1 MKTNKSIL
9 SALVL
14 TSLIGGVA
22 GATTVT
28 DNDINVGQG
37 NTNNASYTMS
47 VGLNNS
53 VNSRNT
59 IAVGEGNYVN
69 SEGSRVGGY
78 QNSVVGNYSNVTGY
92 QNHVNGT
99 SVNVSGY
106 NNTVNQAQNGL
117 VFGNSNTANGENTFV
132 GGENA
137 TADGRNAFAYGAS
150 AYAQAYT
157 FAMGTNAT
165 AKAADAIAL
174 GNDSKAL
181 GATSIAV
188 GLDNTVKSDDT
199 IAIGAHNGEINA
211 IQSVVTGY
219 NNQVVGTDPEQL
231 IYGSNSKTS
240 AQGAIVVGTHSE
252 ATAMDATVIGN
263 NAIASV
269 PNSVAIGTN
278 STTELGTDVANI
290 QDGNSDIRFKNIDF
304 AGSHVDSVVS
314 FGANGTAGYGGVSD
328 YKRQLQNVAAGR
340 VNATST
346 DAINGSQLYDTALEA
361 QKHNTMAD
369 GTNTTVTATD
379 NNYGRK
385 EYKVNVNADL
395 NNMSSVNFGAV
406 TDSVHNRVDKN
417 GMSTFDGDIDAH
429 FKADGVYLENRN
441 NLDTAQYTMDG
452 MRADSNGKSVAFGTD
467 GINAGNQVVSGVDTG
482 VADTDAVNVAQLK
495 KVAAVAGKETTIVTG
510 TNVNTTTATN
520 ASGGTEYTIDINRD
534 LINMG
539 TIETKDGNNH
549 TYTKGDGVQVTDES
563 GNESNLTKEGLTAT
577 DGTNTVTFTTT
588 KVDVADNRIQNVADA
603 VDNGDAVNFKQLKQ
617 YATNAASSAASTVS
631 GSGAV
636 EVTTSTNTNGSTNYN
651 VALNTDRVRDI
662 AKTSNRYAGD
672 DVIKVERW
680 SNPTG
685 SADLTTFKFNADKA
699 AEKINI
705 GYTANGGTVLKTTVA
720 KGFNFVNGDH
730 INASVAADGKVKF
743 DLDHAITDQIDS
755 NTTKINNLENAI
767 HNANGNFTDLIQAN
781 QKEARRGI
789 ASASALAA
797 LHPLDYDPD
806 HKTDIMVGAGHFR
819 GTTAIALGAAYRPS
833 ENIMFTIGA
842 SINGK
847 DTAINAG
854 VSYKVGTKVN
864 GESRYSK
871 VAMQHRIDELNNTVA
886 EQNQKIEQLNA
897 LVEKLLAEVHS
908 K

>member
-1 MKTNKSIL
+1 MKTTNKSIL

-59 IAVGEGNYVN
+59 IVVGEGNYVN

-78 QNSVVGNYSNVTGY
+78 QNSVIGNYSNVTGY

-117 VFGNSNTANGENTFV
+117 VFGNSNTANGENAFV

-150 AYAQAYT
+150 AYAQEYT

-174 GNDSKAL
+174 GNDTKAL
-181 GATSIAV
+181 GATSIAL

-199 IAIGAHNGEINA
+199 IAIGAHNGEINS

-240 AQGAIVVGTHSE
+240 GQGAIVVGTHSE
-252 ATAMDATVIGN
+252 ATAIDATVVGN

-278 STTELGTDVANI
+278 STTELGVDVANI

-346 DAINGSQLYDTALEA
+346 DAVNGSQLYDTALEA

-369 GTNTTVTATD
+369 GTNTTVTTTD

-385 EYKVNVNADL
+385 EFKVNVNQDL
-395 NNMSSVNFGAV
+395 TNMNSVNFGAV

-429 FKADGVYLENRN
+429 FGANGVHLENRN

-467 GINAGNQVVSGVDTG
+467 GINAGNQVINGVDTG
-482 VADTDAVNVAQLK
+482 VADTDAVNVKQLK
-495 KVAAVAGKETTIVTG
+495 DYVAANDKDTHATVSAGNRVTV
-510 TNVNTTTATN
+510 T
-520 ASGGTEYTIDINRD
+520 S
-534 LINMG
+534 
-539 TIETKDGNNH
+539 NN
-549 TYTKGDGVQVTDES
+549 
-563 GNESNLTKEGLTAT
+563 NT
-577 DGTNTVTFTTT
+577 DGTPNYTVAI
-588 KVDVADNRIQNVADA
+588 DQ
-603 VDNGDAVNFKQLKQ
+603 
-617 YATNAASSAASTVS
+617 ATSDQINNNSSAINTLNQTINNVNERYDSLTRTVS
-631 GSGAV
+631 
-636 EVTTSTNTNGSTNYN
+636 N
-651 VALNTDRVRDI
+651 
-662 AKTSNRYAGD
+662 
-672 DVIKVERW
+672 
-680 SNPTG
+680 
-685 SADLTTFKFNADKA
+685 
-699 AEKINI
+699 
-705 GYTANGGTVLKTTVA
+705 
-720 KGFNFVNGDH
+720 
-730 INASVAADGKVKF
+730 
-743 DLDHAITDQIDS
+743 
-755 NTTKINNLENAI
+755 
-767 HNANGNFTDLIQAN
+767 N

-789 ASASALAA
+789 AGAAAVAA
-797 LHPLDYDPD
+797 LHPLDFDPD
-806 HKTDIMVGAGHFR
+806 HKLDVMAGVGHFK
-819 GTTAIALGAAYRPS
+819 GQTATALGLAYRPN
-833 ENIMFTIGA
+833 EDVMFTLGGA
-842 SINGK
+842 INGS
-847 DTAINAG
+847 DSVLNAG
-854 VSYKVGTKVN
+854 ISYKVGAKSNV
-864 GESRYSK
+864 SRSR
-871 VAMQHRIDELNNTVA
+871 VAVAKDLQDLKATVA
-886 EQNQKIEQLNA
+886 KLQADNEKLKAIVNA
-897 LVEKLLAEVHS
+897 VTGANMTVDQDKLFPDVPSNHWAYEAVEGLRQRGLVIGYEDGNFKGDRLLTRYEFAQIVYRALQRAQEAGQDIDARLVEEFSPEMARFKVDQMGKGIERVHVQAS
-908 K
+908 TKDVQRDAYGTILK

>member
-69 SEGSRVGGY
+69 SVGSRVGGY
-78 QNSVVGNYSNVTGY
+78 QNSVIGNYSNVTGY

-117 VFGNSNTANGENTFV
+117 VFGNSNTANGENAFV

-174 GNDSKAL
+174 GNDTKAL
-181 GATSIAV
+181 GATSIAL

-385 EYKVNVNADL
+385 EYKVNVNTDL

-406 TDSVHNRVDKN
+406 TDSVHNRADKN

-452 MRADSNGKSVAFGTD
+452 MRADSNGKSVVFGTD
-467 GINAGNQVVSGVDTG
+467 GINAGNQVINGVDTG
-482 VADTDAVNVAQLK
+482 VADTDAVNVKQLK
-495 KVAAVAGKETTIVTG
+495 DYVAANDKDTHTTVTAGNRVTV
-510 TNVNTTTATN
+510 T
-520 ASGGTEYTIDINRD
+520 S
-534 LINMG
+534 
-539 TIETKDGNNH
+539 NN
-549 TYTKGDGVQVTDES
+549 
-563 GNESNLTKEGLTAT
+563 NT
-577 DGTNTVTFTTT
+577 DGTPNYTVAI
-588 KVDVADNRIQNVADA
+588 DQ
-603 VDNGDAVNFKQLKQ
+603 
-617 YATNAASSAASTVS
+617 ATSDQINNNSSAINTLNQTINNVNDRYDSLTRTVS
-631 GSGAV
+631 
-636 EVTTSTNTNGSTNYN
+636 N
-651 VALNTDRVRDI
+651 
-662 AKTSNRYAGD
+662 
-672 DVIKVERW
+672 
-680 SNPTG
+680 
-685 SADLTTFKFNADKA
+685 
-699 AEKINI
+699 
-705 GYTANGGTVLKTTVA
+705 
-720 KGFNFVNGDH
+720 
-730 INASVAADGKVKF
+730 
-743 DLDHAITDQIDS
+743 
-755 NTTKINNLENAI
+755 
-767 HNANGNFTDLIQAN
+767 N

-789 ASASALAA
+789 AGAAAVAA
-797 LHPLDYDPD
+797 LHPLDFDPD
-806 HKTDIMVGAGHFR
+806 HKLDVMAGVGHFK
-819 GTTAIALGAAYRPS
+819 GQTATALGLAYRPN
-833 ENIMFTIGA
+833 EDVMFTLGGA
-842 SINGK
+842 INGS
-847 DTAINAG
+847 DSVLNAG
-854 VSYKVGTKVN
+854 ISYKVGAKSNV
-864 GESRYSK
+864 SRSR
-871 VAMQHRIDELNNTVA
+871 VAVAKDLQDLKATVA
-886 EQNQKIEQLNA
+886 KLQADNEKLKAIVNA
-897 LVEKLLAEVHS
+897 VTGANMVVDQDKLFPDVPSNHWAYEAVEGLRQRGLVIGYEDGNFKGDRLLTRYEFAQIVYRALQRAQEAGQEIDARLVEEFSPEMARFKVDQMGKGIERVHVQTS
-908 K
+908 TKDVQRDAYGTILK

>member
-1 MKTNKSIL
+1 MKTNKTLLTTLI
-9 SALVL
+9 A
-14 TSLIGGVA
+14 TSLMAPIA
-22 GATTVT
+22 TATTVT

-59 IAVGEGNYVN
+59 IAVGKGNYVN

-78 QNSVVGNYSNVTGY
+78 YNSVVGNYSNVTGY

-117 VFGNSNTANGENTFV
+117 VFGNSNTATGDNAFV

-314 FGANGTAGYGGVSD
+314 FGANSTAGYGGVSD

-467 GINAGNQVVSGVDTG
+467 GINVGNQVINGVDTG
-482 VADTDAVNVAQLK
+482 VADTDAVNVKQLK
-495 KVAAVAGKETTIVTG
+495 DYVAANDKDTHATVSAGNRVTVTSN
-510 TNVNTTTATN
+510 TN
-520 ASGGTEYTIDINRD
+520 
-534 LINMG
+534 
-539 TIETKDGNNH
+539 
-549 TYTKGDGVQVTDES
+549 
-563 GNESNLTKEGLTAT
+563 T
-577 DGTNTVTFTTT
+577 DGTPNYTVAI
-588 KVDVADNRIQNVADA
+588 DQ
-603 VDNGDAVNFKQLKQ
+603 
-617 YATNAASSAASTVS
+617 ATSDQINNNSSAINTLNQTINNVTDRYDSLTRTVS
-631 GSGAV
+631 
-636 EVTTSTNTNGSTNYN
+636 N
-651 VALNTDRVRDI
+651 
-662 AKTSNRYAGD
+662 
-672 DVIKVERW
+672 
-680 SNPTG
+680 
-685 SADLTTFKFNADKA
+685 
-699 AEKINI
+699 
-705 GYTANGGTVLKTTVA
+705 
-720 KGFNFVNGDH
+720 
-730 INASVAADGKVKF
+730 
-743 DLDHAITDQIDS
+743 
-755 NTTKINNLENAI
+755 
-767 HNANGNFTDLIQAN
+767 N

-789 ASASALAA
+789 AGAAAVAA
-797 LHPLDYDPD
+797 LHPLDFDPD
-806 HKTDIMVGAGHFR
+806 HKLDIMAGVGHFK
-819 GTTAIALGAAYRPS
+819 GQTATALGLAYRPN
-833 ENIMFTIGA
+833 EDVMFTLGGA
-842 SINGK
+842 INGS
-847 DTAINAG
+847 DSVLNAG
-854 VSYKVGTKVN
+854 ISYKVGAKSNV
-864 GESRYSK
+864 SRSR
-871 VAMQHRIDELNNTVA
+871 VAVAKDLQDLKATVA
-886 EQNQKIEQLNA
+886 KLQADNEKLKAIVNA
-897 LVEKLLAEVHS
+897 VTGANMTVDQDKLFPDVPNNHWAYEAVEGLRQRGLVIGYEDGNFKGDRLLTRYEFAQIVYRALQRAQEAGQEIDARLVEEFSPEMARFKVDQMGKGIERVHVQTS
-908 K
+908 TKDVQRDAYGTILK

>member
-1 MKTNKSIL
+1 MVYRIGEKVKKNKYILFLRIERDSIHHFSMFLNYIRAGFQKETNDMKTNKSIL

-117 VFGNSNTANGENTFV
+117 VFGNSNTANGENAFV

-406 TDSVHNRVDKN
+406 TDSVHNHVDKN

-482 VADTDAVNVAQLK
+482 VADTDAVNVKQLK
-495 KVAAVAGKETTIVTG
+495 DYVAANDKDTHTTVSAGNRVTV
-510 TNVNTTTATN
+510 T
-520 ASGGTEYTIDINRD
+520 S
-534 LINMG
+534 
-539 TIETKDGNNH
+539 NN
-549 TYTKGDGVQVTDES
+549 
-563 GNESNLTKEGLTAT
+563 NT
-577 DGTNTVTFTTT
+577 DGTPNYTVAI
-588 KVDVADNRIQNVADA
+588 DQ
-603 VDNGDAVNFKQLKQ
+603 
-617 YATNAASSAASTVS
+617 ATSDQINNNSSAINTLNQTINNVTDRYDSLTRTVS
-631 GSGAV
+631 
-636 EVTTSTNTNGSTNYN
+636 N
-651 VALNTDRVRDI
+651 
-662 AKTSNRYAGD
+662 
-672 DVIKVERW
+672 
-680 SNPTG
+680 
-685 SADLTTFKFNADKA
+685 
-699 AEKINI
+699 
-705 GYTANGGTVLKTTVA
+705 
-720 KGFNFVNGDH
+720 
-730 INASVAADGKVKF
+730 
-743 DLDHAITDQIDS
+743 
-755 NTTKINNLENAI
+755 
-767 HNANGNFTDLIQAN
+767 N
-781 QKEARRGI
+781 QKEARRGV
-789 ASASALAA
+789 AGAAAVAA
-797 LHPLDYDPD
+797 LHPLDFDPD
-806 HKTDIMVGAGHFR
+806 HKLDIMAGVGHFK
-819 GTTAIALGAAYRPS
+819 GQTATALGLAYRPN
-833 ENIMFTIGA
+833 EDVMFTLGGA
-842 SINGK
+842 INGS
-847 DTAINAG
+847 DSVLNAG
-854 VSYKVGTKVN
+854 ISYKVGAKSNV
-864 GESRYSK
+864 SRSR
-871 VAMQHRIDELNNTVA
+871 VAVAKDLQDLKATVA
-886 EQNQKIEQLNA
+886 KLQADN
-897 LVEKLLAEVHS
+897 EKLKAIVNAVTGANMTVEQDKLFPDVPNNHWAYEAVEGLRQRGLVIGYEDGNFKGDRLLTRYEFAQIVYRALQRAQETSQDVDARLIEEFSPEMARFKVDQMGKGIERVHVQTS
-908 K
+908 TKDVHRDAYGTILK

>member
-69 SEGSRVGGY
+69 SKGSRVGGY
-78 QNSVVGNYSNVTGY
+78 YNSVVGNYSNVTGY

-117 VFGNSNTANGENTFV
+117 VFGNSNTANGENAFV

-314 FGANGTAGYGGVSD
+314 FGANGTAGYGAVSD

-467 GINAGNQVVSGVDTG
+467 GINAGNQVINGVDTG
-482 VADTDAVNVAQLK
+482 VADTDAVNV
-495 KVAAVAGKETTIVTG
+495 
-510 TNVNTTTATN
+510 
-520 ASGGTEYTIDINRD
+520 
-534 LINMG
+534 
-539 TIETKDGNNH
+539 
-549 TYTKGDGVQVTDES
+549 
-563 GNESNLTKEGLTAT
+563 
-577 DGTNTVTFTTT
+577 
-588 KVDVADNRIQNVADA
+588 
-603 VDNGDAVNFKQLKQ
+603 KQLKD
-617 YATNAASSAASTVS
+617 YVAANDKDTHTTVS
-631 GSGAV
+631 AGNRL
-636 EVTTSTNTNGSTNYN
+636 TITSNTNIDGTPNY
-651 VALNTDRVRDI
+651 
-662 AKTSNRYAGD
+662 
-672 DVIKVERW
+672 
-680 SNPTG
+680 
-685 SADLTTFKFNADKA
+685 
-699 AEKINI
+699 
-705 GYTANGGTVLKTTVA
+705 TVA
-720 KGFNFVNGDH
+720 IDQ
-730 INASVAADGKVKF
+730 ATS
-743 DLDHAITDQIDS
+743 DQINS
-755 NTTKINNLENAI
+755 NSTAINNLNQTI
-767 HNANGNFTDLIQAN
+767 NNVNNHYDSLTRTVSNN
-781 QKEARRGI
+781 QKEARRGV
-789 ASASALAA
+789 AGAAAVAA
-797 LHPLDYDPD
+797 LHPLDFDPD
-806 HKTDIMVGAGHFR
+806 HKLDIMAGVGHFK
-819 GTTAIALGAAYRPS
+819 GQTATALGLAYRPN
-833 ENIMFTIGA
+833 EDVMFTLGGA
-842 SINGK
+842 INGS
-847 DTAINAG
+847 DSVLNAG
-854 VSYKVGTKVN
+854 ISYKVGAKSNV
-864 GESRYSK
+864 SRSR
-871 VAMQHRIDELNNTVA
+871 VAVAKDLQDLKATVA
-886 EQNQKIEQLNA
+886 KLQADNEKLKAIVNAVTGANMTVEQDKLFPDVPTNHWAYEAVEGLRQRGLVIGYEDGNFKGDRLLTRYEFAQIVYRALQRAQEAGQEIDA
-897 LVEKLLAEVHS
+897 RLVEEFSPEMARFKVDQMGKGIERVHVQTS
-908 K
+908 TKDVQRDAYGTILK

>member
-1 MKTNKSIL
+1 MKTTNKSIL

-78 QNSVVGNYSNVTGY
+78 QNSVIGNYSNVTGY

-117 VFGNSNTANGENTFV
+117 VFGNSNTANGENAFV

-157 FAMGTNAT
+157 FSMGTNAT

-219 NNQVVGTDPEQL
+219 YNQVVGTDPEQL

-314 FGANGTAGYGGVSD
+314 FGANGTAGYGDVSD

-385 EYKVNVNADL
+385 EYRVNVNTDL

-467 GINAGNQVVSGVDTG
+467 GINAGNQVINGVDTG
-482 VADTDAVNVAQLK
+482 VADTDAVNVKQLK
-495 KVAAVAGKETTIVTG
+495 DYVAANDKDTHATVSAGNRMTVTSN
-510 TNVNTTTATN
+510 TN
-520 ASGGTEYTIDINRD
+520 
-534 LINMG
+534 
-539 TIETKDGNNH
+539 
-549 TYTKGDGVQVTDES
+549 
-563 GNESNLTKEGLTAT
+563 T
-577 DGTNTVTFTTT
+577 DGTPNYTVAI
-588 KVDVADNRIQNVADA
+588 DQ
-603 VDNGDAVNFKQLKQ
+603 
-617 YATNAASSAASTVS
+617 ATSDQINNNSSAINTLNQTINNVTDRYDSLTRTVS
-631 GSGAV
+631 
-636 EVTTSTNTNGSTNYN
+636 N
-651 VALNTDRVRDI
+651 
-662 AKTSNRYAGD
+662 
-672 DVIKVERW
+672 
-680 SNPTG
+680 
-685 SADLTTFKFNADKA
+685 
-699 AEKINI
+699 
-705 GYTANGGTVLKTTVA
+705 
-720 KGFNFVNGDH
+720 
-730 INASVAADGKVKF
+730 
-743 DLDHAITDQIDS
+743 
-755 NTTKINNLENAI
+755 
-767 HNANGNFTDLIQAN
+767 N
-781 QKEARRGI
+781 QKEARRGV
-789 ASASALAA
+789 AGAAAVAA
-797 LHPLDYDPD
+797 LHPLDFDPD
-806 HKTDIMVGAGHFR
+806 HKLDIMAGVGHFK
-819 GTTAIALGAAYRPS
+819 GQTATALGLAYRPN
-833 ENIMFTIGA
+833 EDVMFTLGGA
-842 SINGK
+842 INGS
-847 DTAINAG
+847 DSVLNAG
-854 VSYKVGTKVN
+854 ISYKVGAKSNV
-864 GESRYSK
+864 SRSR
-871 VAMQHRIDELNNTVA
+871 VAVAKDLQDLKATVA
-886 EQNQKIEQLNA
+886 KLQADNEKLKAIVNA
-897 LVEKLLAEVHS
+897 VTGANMTVDQDKLFPDVPSNHWAYEAVEGLRQRGLVIGYEDGNFKGDRLLTRYEFAQIVYRALQRAQEAGQEIDARLVEEFSPEMARFKVDQMGKGIERVHVQTS
-908 K
+908 TKDVQRDAYGTILK

>member
-1 MKTNKSIL
+1 MARTH
-9 SALVL
+9 
-14 TSLIGGVA
+14 SL
-22 GATTVT
+22 
-28 DNDINVGQG
+28 
-37 NTNNASYTMS
+37 
-47 VGLNNS
+47 
-53 VNSRNT
+53 
-59 IAVGEGNYVN
+59 
-69 SEGSRVGGY
+69 
-78 QNSVVGNYSNVTGY
+78 
-92 QNHVNGT
+92 
-99 SVNVSGY
+99 
-106 NNTVNQAQNGL
+106 
-117 VFGNSNTANGENTFV
+117 

-467 GINAGNQVVSGVDTG
+467 GINAGNQVINGVDTG
-482 VADTDAVNVAQLK
+482 VADTDAVNVKQLK
-495 KVAAVAGKETTIVTG
+495 DYVAANDKDTHATVSAGNRMTVTSN
-510 TNVNTTTATN
+510 TN
-520 ASGGTEYTIDINRD
+520 
-534 LINMG
+534 
-539 TIETKDGNNH
+539 
-549 TYTKGDGVQVTDES
+549 
-563 GNESNLTKEGLTAT
+563 T
-577 DGTNTVTFTTT
+577 DGTP
-588 KVDVADNRIQNVADA
+588 
-603 VDNGDAVNFKQLKQ
+603 
-617 YATNAASSAASTVS
+617 
-631 GSGAV
+631 
-636 EVTTSTNTNGSTNYN
+636 NY
-651 VALNTDRVRDI
+651 
-662 AKTSNRYAGD
+662 
-672 DVIKVERW
+672 
-680 SNPTG
+680 
-685 SADLTTFKFNADKA
+685 
-699 AEKINI
+699 
-705 GYTANGGTVLKTTVA
+705 TVA
-720 KGFNFVNGDH
+720 IDQVT
-730 INASVAADGKVKF
+730 S
-743 DLDHAITDQIDS
+743 DQINS
-755 NTTKINNLENAI
+755 NSTAINNLNQTI
-767 HNANGNFTDLIQAN
+767 NNVNDRYDSLTRTVSNN
-781 QKEARRGI
+781 QKEARRGV
-789 ASASALAA
+789 AGAAAVAA
-797 LHPLDYDPD
+797 LHPLDFDPD
-806 HKTDIMVGAGHFR
+806 HKLDVMAGVGHFK
-819 GTTAIALGAAYRPS
+819 GQTATALGLAYRPN
-833 ENIMFTIGA
+833 EDVMFTLGGA
-842 SINGK
+842 INGS
-847 DTAINAG
+847 DSVLNAG
-854 VSYKVGTKVN
+854 ISYKVGAKSNV
-864 GESRYSK
+864 SRSR
-871 VAMQHRIDELNNTVA
+871 VAVAKDLQDLKATVA
-886 EQNQKIEQLNA
+886 KLQADN
-897 LVEKLLAEVHS
+897 EKLKAIVNAVTGANMTVDQDKLFPDVPSNHWAYEAVEGLRQRGLVIGYEDGNFKGDRLLTRYEFAQIVYRALQRAQETSQDVDARLIEEFSPEMARFKVDQMGKGIERVHVQTS
-908 K
+908 TKDVHRDAYGTILK

>member
-1 MKTNKSIL
+1 MKTTNKSIL

-78 QNSVVGNYSNVTGY
+78 QNSVIGNYSNVTGY

-181 GATSIAV
+181 GATSIAL

-219 NNQVVGTDPEQL
+219 NNQVVGSDPEQL

-240 AQGAIVVGTHSE
+240 GQGSIVVGTHSE
-252 ATAMDATVIGN
+252 STAIDATAIGN
-263 NAIASV
+263 NAIANV
-269 PNSVAIGTN
+269 QNSVAIGTN

-290 QDGNSDIRFKNIDF
+290 QDGNSDIRFKNVDF

-328 YKRQLQNVAAGR
+328 FKRQLQNVAAGR

-361 QKHNTMAD
+361 QKHNTMEN
-369 GTNTTVTATD
+369 GVNTTVTSTD
-379 NNYGRK
+379 NNFGRK

-395 NNMSSVNFGAV
+395 NKMNSVNFGET
-406 TDSVHNRVDKN
+406 TDAVHNHVTKT
-417 GMSTFDGDIDAH
+417 GMTTFDGDIDTH
-429 FKADGVYLENRN
+429 FGANGVHLENRD
-441 NLDTAQYTMDG
+441 NLDATEYTMDG
-452 MRADSNGKSVAFGTD
+452 MRANSNGKSVAFGTD
-467 GINAGNQVVSGVDTG
+467 GINAGNQVINGVDTG
-482 VADTDAVNVAQLK
+482 VADTDAVNVKQLK
-495 KVAAVAGKETTIVTG
+495 DYVAANDKDTHATVTAGNRVSVTTG
-510 TNVNTTTATN
+510 TN
-520 ASGGTEYTIDINRD
+520 
-534 LINMG
+534 
-539 TIETKDGNNH
+539 
-549 TYTKGDGVQVTDES
+549 
-563 GNESNLTKEGLTAT
+563 T
-577 DGTNTVTFTTT
+577 DGTPNYTVGI
-588 KVDVADNRIQNVADA
+588 DQ
-603 VDNGDAVNFKQLKQ
+603 
-617 YATNAASSAASTVS
+617 ATSNQINNNSSA
-631 GSGAV
+631 
-636 EVTTSTNTNGSTNYN
+636 
-651 VALNTDRVRDI
+651 
-662 AKTSNRYAGD
+662 
-672 DVIKVERW
+672 
-680 SNPTG
+680 
-685 SADLTTFKFNADKA
+685 
-699 AEKINI
+699 
-705 GYTANGGTVLKTTVA
+705 
-720 KGFNFVNGDH
+720 
-730 INASVAADGKVKF
+730 
-743 DLDHAITDQIDS
+743 
-755 NTTKINNLENAI
+755 INNLNQTI
-767 HNANGNFTDLIQAN
+767 SNVNDRYDSLTRTVSNN
-781 QKEARRGI
+781 QKEARRGV
-789 ASASALAA
+789 AGAAAVAA
-797 LHPLDYDPD
+797 LHPLDFDPD
-806 HKTDIMVGAGHFR
+806 HKLDIMAGVGHFK
-819 GTTAIALGAAYRPS
+819 GQTATALGLAYRPN
-833 ENIMFTIGA
+833 EDVMFTLGGA
-842 SINGK
+842 INGS
-847 DTAINAG
+847 DSVLNAG
-854 VSYKVGTKVN
+854 ISYKVGAKSNV
-864 GESRYSK
+864 SRSR
-871 VAMQHRIDELNNTVA
+871 VAVAKDLQDLKATVA
-886 EQNQKIEQLNA
+886 KLQADNEKLKAIVNAVTGANMTVEQDKLFPDVPSNHWAYEAVEGLRQRGLVIGYEDGNFKGDRLLTRYEFAQIVYRALQRAQEAGQEIDA
-897 LVEKLLAEVHS
+897 RLVEEFSPEMARFKVDQMGKGIERVHVQS
-908 K
+908 STKDVQRDAYGTILK

>member
-1 MKTNKSIL
+1 MKTNKTLLTTLI
-9 SALVL
+9 A
-14 TSLIGGVA
+14 TSLMAPIA
-22 GATTVT
+22 TATTVT

-37 NTNNASYTMS
+37 NVNNASYTMS

-78 QNSVVGNYSNVTGY
+78 QNSVIGNYSNVTGY

-117 VFGNSNTANGENTFV
+117 VFGNSNTANGENAFV

-174 GNDSKAL
+174 GNDTKAL
-181 GATSIAV
+181 GATSIAL

-219 NNQVVGTDPEQL
+219 NNQVVGSDPEQL

-240 AQGAIVVGTHSE
+240 GQGSIVVGTHSE
-252 ATAMDATVIGN
+252 STAIDATAIGN
-263 NAIASV
+263 NAIANV
-269 PNSVAIGTN
+269 QNSVAIGTN
-278 STTELGTDVANI
+278 STTELGTNVANI
-290 QDGNSDIRFKNIDF
+290 QDGNSDIRFKNVDF

-328 YKRQLQNVAAGR
+328 FKRQLQNVAAGR

-361 QKHNTMAD
+361 QKHNTMEN
-369 GTNTTVTATD
+369 GVNTTVTSID
-379 NNYGRK
+379 NNFGRK

-395 NNMSSVNFGAV
+395 NKMNSVNFGET
-406 TDSVHNRVDKN
+406 TDAVHNHVTKT
-417 GMSTFDGDIDAH
+417 GMTTFDGDIDAH
-429 FKADGVYLENRN
+429 FGANGIHLENRD
-441 NLDTAQYTMDG
+441 NLDATEYTMDG
-452 MRADSNGKSVAFGTD
+452 MRANSNGKSVVFGTD
-467 GINAGNQVVSGVDTG
+467 GINAGNQVINGVDTG
-482 VADTDAVNVAQLK
+482 VADTDAVNVKQLK
-495 KVAAVAGKETTIVTG
+495 DYVAANDKDTHATVTAGNRVSVTTG
-510 TNVNTTTATN
+510 TN
-520 ASGGTEYTIDINRD
+520 
-534 LINMG
+534 
-539 TIETKDGNNH
+539 
-549 TYTKGDGVQVTDES
+549 
-563 GNESNLTKEGLTAT
+563 T
-577 DGTNTVTFTTT
+577 DGTPNYTVGIDQATSNQINNNSTAINSLNQTI
-588 KVDVADNRIQNVADA
+588 NNVTDRY
-603 VDNGDAVNFKQLKQ
+603 DSL
-617 YATNAASSAASTVS
+617 TRTVS
-631 GSGAV
+631 
-636 EVTTSTNTNGSTNYN
+636 N
-651 VALNTDRVRDI
+651 
-662 AKTSNRYAGD
+662 
-672 DVIKVERW
+672 
-680 SNPTG
+680 
-685 SADLTTFKFNADKA
+685 
-699 AEKINI
+699 
-705 GYTANGGTVLKTTVA
+705 
-720 KGFNFVNGDH
+720 
-730 INASVAADGKVKF
+730 
-743 DLDHAITDQIDS
+743 
-755 NTTKINNLENAI
+755 
-767 HNANGNFTDLIQAN
+767 N

-833 ENIMFTIGA
+833 ENIMFTIGT

-871 VAMQHRIDELNNTVA
+871 VAMQQRIDELNNTVA
-886 EQNQKIEQLNA
+886 EQNQKIDQLNA
-897 LVEKLLAEVHS
+897 LVEKLLEEVHS

>member
-1 MKTNKSIL
+1 MKTNKTLLTTLI
-9 SALVL
+9 A
-14 TSLIGGVA
+14 TSLMAPIA
-22 GATTVT
+22 TATTVT

-78 QNSVVGNYSNVTGY
+78 YNSVVGNYSNVTGY

-117 VFGNSNTANGENTFV
+117 VFGNSNTANGENAFV
-132 GGENA
+132 GGENT
-137 TADGRNAFAYGAS
+137 TADGRNAFAYGTS

-467 GINAGNQVVSGVDTG
+467 GINAGNQVINGVDTG
-482 VADTDAVNVAQLK
+482 VADTDAVNVKQLK
-495 KVAAVAGKETTIVTG
+495 DYVAANDKDTHATVSAGNRVTV
-510 TNVNTTTATN
+510 T
-520 ASGGTEYTIDINRD
+520 S
-534 LINMG
+534 
-539 TIETKDGNNH
+539 NN
-549 TYTKGDGVQVTDES
+549 
-563 GNESNLTKEGLTAT
+563 NT
-577 DGTNTVTFTTT
+577 DGTPNYTVAI
-588 KVDVADNRIQNVADA
+588 DQ
-603 VDNGDAVNFKQLKQ
+603 
-617 YATNAASSAASTVS
+617 ATSDQINNNSSAINTLNQTINNVNDRYDSLTRTVS
-631 GSGAV
+631 
-636 EVTTSTNTNGSTNYN
+636 N
-651 VALNTDRVRDI
+651 
-662 AKTSNRYAGD
+662 
-672 DVIKVERW
+672 
-680 SNPTG
+680 
-685 SADLTTFKFNADKA
+685 
-699 AEKINI
+699 
-705 GYTANGGTVLKTTVA
+705 
-720 KGFNFVNGDH
+720 
-730 INASVAADGKVKF
+730 
-743 DLDHAITDQIDS
+743 
-755 NTTKINNLENAI
+755 
-767 HNANGNFTDLIQAN
+767 N

-789 ASASALAA
+789 AGAAAVAA
-797 LHPLDYDPD
+797 LHPLDFDPD
-806 HKTDIMVGAGHFR
+806 HKLDVMAGVGHFK
-819 GTTAIALGAAYRPS
+819 GQTATALGLAYRPN
-833 ENIMFTIGA
+833 EDVMFTLGGA
-842 SINGK
+842 INGS
-847 DTAINAG
+847 DSVLNAG
-854 VSYKVGTKVN
+854 ISYKVGAKSNV
-864 GESRYSK
+864 SRSR
-871 VAMQHRIDELNNTVA
+871 VAVAKDLQDLKATVA
-886 EQNQKIEQLNA
+886 KLQADN
-897 LVEKLLAEVHS
+897 EKLKAIVNAVTGANMAVDQDKLFPDVPSNHWAYEAVEGLRQRGLVIGYEDGNFKGDRLLTRYEFAQIVYRALQRAQETSQDVDARLIEEFSPEMARFKVDQMGKGIERVHVQTS
-908 K
+908 TKDVQRDAYGTILK

>member
-1 MKTNKSIL
+1 MKTNKTLLTTLI
-9 SALVL
+9 A
-14 TSLIGGVA
+14 TSLMAPIA
-22 GATTVT
+22 TATTVT

-37 NTNNASYTMS
+37 NTNNASYTIS

-78 QNSVVGNYSNVTGY
+78 QNSVIGNYSNVTGY

-117 VFGNSNTANGENTFV
+117 VFGNSNTANGENAFV

-150 AYAQAYT
+150 AYAQEYT

-406 TDSVHNRVDKN
+406 TDSIHNRVDKN

-467 GINAGNQVVSGVDTG
+467 GINAGNQVINGVDTG
-482 VADTDAVNVAQLK
+482 VADTDAVNVKQLK
-495 KVAAVAGKETTIVTG
+495 DYVAANDKDTHATVSAGNRVTV
-510 TNVNTTTATN
+510 T
-520 ASGGTEYTIDINRD
+520 S
-534 LINMG
+534 
-539 TIETKDGNNH
+539 NN
-549 TYTKGDGVQVTDES
+549 
-563 GNESNLTKEGLTAT
+563 NT
-577 DGTNTVTFTTT
+577 DGTPNYTVAI
-588 KVDVADNRIQNVADA
+588 DQ
-603 VDNGDAVNFKQLKQ
+603 
-617 YATNAASSAASTVS
+617 ATSDQINNNSSAINTLNQTINNVNDRYDSLTRTVS
-631 GSGAV
+631 
-636 EVTTSTNTNGSTNYN
+636 N
-651 VALNTDRVRDI
+651 
-662 AKTSNRYAGD
+662 
-672 DVIKVERW
+672 
-680 SNPTG
+680 
-685 SADLTTFKFNADKA
+685 
-699 AEKINI
+699 
-705 GYTANGGTVLKTTVA
+705 
-720 KGFNFVNGDH
+720 
-730 INASVAADGKVKF
+730 
-743 DLDHAITDQIDS
+743 
-755 NTTKINNLENAI
+755 
-767 HNANGNFTDLIQAN
+767 N

-789 ASASALAA
+789 AGAAAVAA
-797 LHPLDYDPD
+797 LHPLDFDPD
-806 HKTDIMVGAGHFR
+806 HKLDIMAGVGHFK
-819 GTTAIALGAAYRPS
+819 GQTATALGLAYRPN
-833 ENIMFTIGA
+833 EDVMFTLGGA
-842 SINGK
+842 INGS
-847 DTAINAG
+847 DSVLNAG
-854 VSYKVGTKVN
+854 ISYKVGAKSNV
-864 GESRYSK
+864 SRSR
-871 VAMQHRIDELNNTVA
+871 VAVAKDLQDLKATVA
-886 EQNQKIEQLNA
+886 KLQADN
-897 LVEKLLAEVHS
+897 EKLKAIVNAVTGANMTVDQDKLFPDVPSNHWAYEAVEGLRQRGLVIGYEDGNFKGDRLLTRYEFAQIVYRALQRAQETSQDVDARLIEEFSPEMARFKVDQMGKGIERVHVQTS
-908 K
+908 TKDVQRDAYGTILK

>member
-78 QNSVVGNYSNVTGY
+78 KNSVIGNYSNVTGY

-117 VFGNSNTANGENTFV
+117 VFGNSNTANGENAFV

-452 MRADSNGKSVAFGTD
+452 MRADSNGKSVVFGTD
-467 GINAGNQVVSGVDTG
+467 GINAGNQIINGVDTG
-482 VADTDAVNVAQLK
+482 VADTDAVNVKQLK
-495 KVAAVAGKETTIVTG
+495 DYVAANDKDTHATVSAGNRVTV
-510 TNVNTTTATN
+510 T
-520 ASGGTEYTIDINRD
+520 S
-534 LINMG
+534 
-539 TIETKDGNNH
+539 NN
-549 TYTKGDGVQVTDES
+549 
-563 GNESNLTKEGLTAT
+563 NT
-577 DGTNTVTFTTT
+577 DGTPNYTVAI
-588 KVDVADNRIQNVADA
+588 DQ
-603 VDNGDAVNFKQLKQ
+603 
-617 YATNAASSAASTVS
+617 ATSDQINNNSSAINTLNQTINNVNDRYDSLTRTVS
-631 GSGAV
+631 
-636 EVTTSTNTNGSTNYN
+636 N
-651 VALNTDRVRDI
+651 
-662 AKTSNRYAGD
+662 
-672 DVIKVERW
+672 
-680 SNPTG
+680 
-685 SADLTTFKFNADKA
+685 
-699 AEKINI
+699 
-705 GYTANGGTVLKTTVA
+705 
-720 KGFNFVNGDH
+720 
-730 INASVAADGKVKF
+730 
-743 DLDHAITDQIDS
+743 
-755 NTTKINNLENAI
+755 
-767 HNANGNFTDLIQAN
+767 N

-789 ASASALAA
+789 AGAAAVAA
-797 LHPLDYDPD
+797 LHPLDFDPD
-806 HKTDIMVGAGHFR
+806 HKLDVMAGVGHFK
-819 GTTAIALGAAYRPS
+819 GQTATALGLAYRPN
-833 ENIMFTIGA
+833 EDVMFTLGGA
-842 SINGK
+842 INGS
-847 DTAINAG
+847 DSVLNAG
-854 VSYKVGTKVN
+854 ISYKVGAKSNV
-864 GESRYSK
+864 SRSR
-871 VAMQHRIDELNNTVA
+871 VAVAKDLQDLKATVA
-886 EQNQKIEQLNA
+886 KLQADNEKLKAIVNA
-897 LVEKLLAEVHS
+897 VTGANMTVDQDKLFLDVPSNHWAYEAVEGLRQRGLVIGYEDGNFKGDRLLTRYEFAQIVYRALQRAQEAGQEIDARLVEEFSPEMARFKVDQMGKGIERVHVQTS
-908 K
+908 TKDVQRDAYGTILK

>member
-1 MKTNKSIL
+1 MKTTNKSIL

-78 QNSVVGNYSNVTGY
+78 QNSVIGNYSNVTGY

-117 VFGNSNTANGENTFV
+117 VFGNSNTANGENAFV

-150 AYAQAYT
+150 AYAQEYT

-174 GNDSKAL
+174 GNDTKAL
-181 GATSIAV
+181 GATSIAL

-240 AQGAIVVGTHSE
+240 GQGAIVVGTHSE

-314 FGANGTAGYGGVSD
+314 FGSNGTAGYGGVSD

-467 GINAGNQVVSGVDTG
+467 GINAGNQVINGVDTG
-482 VADTDAVNVAQLK
+482 VADTDAVNVKQLK
-495 KVAAVAGKETTIVTG
+495 DYVAANDKDTHATVSAGNRVTV
-510 TNVNTTTATN
+510 T
-520 ASGGTEYTIDINRD
+520 S
-534 LINMG
+534 
-539 TIETKDGNNH
+539 NN
-549 TYTKGDGVQVTDES
+549 
-563 GNESNLTKEGLTAT
+563 NT
-577 DGTNTVTFTTT
+577 DGTPNYTVAI
-588 KVDVADNRIQNVADA
+588 DQ
-603 VDNGDAVNFKQLKQ
+603 
-617 YATNAASSAASTVS
+617 ATSDQINNNSSAINTLNQTINNVTDRYDSLTRTVS
-631 GSGAV
+631 
-636 EVTTSTNTNGSTNYN
+636 N
-651 VALNTDRVRDI
+651 
-662 AKTSNRYAGD
+662 
-672 DVIKVERW
+672 
-680 SNPTG
+680 
-685 SADLTTFKFNADKA
+685 
-699 AEKINI
+699 
-705 GYTANGGTVLKTTVA
+705 
-720 KGFNFVNGDH
+720 
-730 INASVAADGKVKF
+730 
-743 DLDHAITDQIDS
+743 
-755 NTTKINNLENAI
+755 
-767 HNANGNFTDLIQAN
+767 N

-789 ASASALAA
+789 AGAAAVAA
-797 LHPLDYDPD
+797 LHPLDFDPD
-806 HKTDIMVGAGHFR
+806 HKLDVMAGVGYFKGQ
-819 GTTAIALGAAYRPS
+819 TATALGLAYRPN
-833 ENIMFTIGA
+833 EDVMFTLGGA
-842 SINGK
+842 INGS
-847 DTAINAG
+847 DSVLNAG
-854 VSYKVGTKVN
+854 ISYKVGAKSNV
-864 GESRYSK
+864 SRSR
-871 VAMQHRIDELNNTVA
+871 VAVAKDLQDLKATVA
-886 EQNQKIEQLNA
+886 KLQADN
-897 LVEKLLAEVHS
+897 EKLKAIVNAVTGANMTVDQDKLFPDVPSNHWAYEAVEGLRQRGLVIGYEDGNFKGDRLLTRYEFAQIVYRALQRAQETSQDVDARLIEEFSPEMARFKVDQMGKGIERVHVQTS
-908 K
+908 TKDVQRDAYGTILK

>member
-78 QNSVVGNYSNVTGY
+78 QNSVIGNYSNVTGY

-117 VFGNSNTANGENTFV
+117 VFGNSNTANGENAFV

-150 AYAQAYT
+150 AYAQEYT

-482 VADTDAVNVAQLK
+482 VADTDAVNV
-495 KVAAVAGKETTIVTG
+495 
-510 TNVNTTTATN
+510 
-520 ASGGTEYTIDINRD
+520 
-534 LINMG
+534 
-539 TIETKDGNNH
+539 
-549 TYTKGDGVQVTDES
+549 
-563 GNESNLTKEGLTAT
+563 
-577 DGTNTVTFTTT
+577 
-588 KVDVADNRIQNVADA
+588 
-603 VDNGDAVNFKQLKQ
+603 KQLKQ

-631 GSGAV
+631 GTGAV
-636 EVTTSTNTNGSTNYN
+636 EVTTSTNANGSTNYN
-651 VALNTDRVRDI
+651 VALNSDRVRDI
-662 AKTSNRYAGD
+662 AKTSNRYVGD

-680 SNPTG
+680 NNPTG

-699 AEKINI
+699 AEKMNI
-705 GYTANGGTVLKTTVA
+705 GYTANGGTVLTTTVA
-720 KGFNFVNGDH
+720 KGFNFVDGDH

-743 DLDHAITDQIDS
+743 DLDHAVTDQIDN

-842 SINGK
+842 GINGK

-871 VAMQHRIDELNNTVA
+871 VAMQHRIDELNTTVA

-897 LVEKLLAEVHS
+897 LVETLLNEVHQS

>member
-1 MKTNKSIL
+1 MKTNKTLLTTLI
-9 SALVL
+9 A
-14 TSLIGGVA
+14 TSLMAPIA
-22 GATTVT
+22 TATTVT

-59 IAVGEGNYVN
+59 IAVGKGNYVN

-78 QNSVVGNYSNVTGY
+78 YNSVVGNYSNVTGY

-117 VFGNSNTANGENTFV
+117 VFGNSNTATGDNAFV

-314 FGANGTAGYGGVSD
+314 FGANSTAGYGGVSD

-441 NLDTAQYTMDG
+441 NSDTAQYTMDG

-467 GINAGNQVVSGVDTG
+467 GINVGNQVINGVDTG
-482 VADTDAVNVAQLK
+482 VADTDAVNVKQLK
-495 KVAAVAGKETTIVTG
+495 DYVAANDKDTHATVSAGNRVTVTSN
-510 TNVNTTTATN
+510 TN
-520 ASGGTEYTIDINRD
+520 
-534 LINMG
+534 
-539 TIETKDGNNH
+539 
-549 TYTKGDGVQVTDES
+549 
-563 GNESNLTKEGLTAT
+563 T
-577 DGTNTVTFTTT
+577 DGTPNYTVAI
-588 KVDVADNRIQNVADA
+588 DQ
-603 VDNGDAVNFKQLKQ
+603 
-617 YATNAASSAASTVS
+617 ATSDQINNNSSAINTLNQTINNVTDRYDSLTRTVS
-631 GSGAV
+631 
-636 EVTTSTNTNGSTNYN
+636 N
-651 VALNTDRVRDI
+651 
-662 AKTSNRYAGD
+662 
-672 DVIKVERW
+672 
-680 SNPTG
+680 
-685 SADLTTFKFNADKA
+685 
-699 AEKINI
+699 
-705 GYTANGGTVLKTTVA
+705 
-720 KGFNFVNGDH
+720 
-730 INASVAADGKVKF
+730 
-743 DLDHAITDQIDS
+743 
-755 NTTKINNLENAI
+755 
-767 HNANGNFTDLIQAN
+767 N

-789 ASASALAA
+789 AGAAAVAA
-797 LHPLDYDPD
+797 LHPLDFDPD
-806 HKTDIMVGAGHFR
+806 HKLDIMAGVGHFK
-819 GTTAIALGAAYRPS
+819 GQTATALGLAYRPN
-833 ENIMFTIGA
+833 EDVMFTLGGA
-842 SINGK
+842 INGS
-847 DTAINAG
+847 DSVLNAG
-854 VSYKVGTKVN
+854 ISYKVGAKSNV
-864 GESRYSK
+864 SRSR
-871 VAMQHRIDELNNTVA
+871 VAVAKDLQDLKATVA
-886 EQNQKIEQLNA
+886 KLQADNEKLKAIVNA
-897 LVEKLLAEVHS
+897 VTGANMTVDQDKLFPDVPNNHWAYEAVEGLRQRGLVIGYEDGNFKGDRLLTRYEFAQIVYRALQRAQEAGQEIDARLVEEFSPEMARFKVDQMGKGIERVHVQTS
-908 K
+908 TKDVQRDAYGTILK

>member
-1 MKTNKSIL
+1 MKTTNKSIL

-78 QNSVVGNYSNVTGY
+78 YNSVVGNYSNVTGY

-117 VFGNSNTANGENTFV
+117 VFGNSNTANGENAFV

-482 VADTDAVNVAQLK
+482 VADTDAVNVKQLK
-495 KVAAVAGKETTIVTG
+495 DYVAANDKDTHTTVSAGNRVTV
-510 TNVNTTTATN
+510 T
-520 ASGGTEYTIDINRD
+520 S
-534 LINMG
+534 
-539 TIETKDGNNH
+539 NN
-549 TYTKGDGVQVTDES
+549 
-563 GNESNLTKEGLTAT
+563 NT
-577 DGTNTVTFTTT
+577 DGTPNYTVAI
-588 KVDVADNRIQNVADA
+588 DQ
-603 VDNGDAVNFKQLKQ
+603 
-617 YATNAASSAASTVS
+617 ATSDQINNNSSAINTLNQTINNVNDRYDSLTRTVS
-631 GSGAV
+631 
-636 EVTTSTNTNGSTNYN
+636 N
-651 VALNTDRVRDI
+651 
-662 AKTSNRYAGD
+662 
-672 DVIKVERW
+672 
-680 SNPTG
+680 
-685 SADLTTFKFNADKA
+685 
-699 AEKINI
+699 
-705 GYTANGGTVLKTTVA
+705 
-720 KGFNFVNGDH
+720 
-730 INASVAADGKVKF
+730 
-743 DLDHAITDQIDS
+743 
-755 NTTKINNLENAI
+755 
-767 HNANGNFTDLIQAN
+767 N

-789 ASASALAA
+789 AGAAAVAA
-797 LHPLDYDPD
+797 LHPLDFDPD
-806 HKTDIMVGAGHFR
+806 HKLDVMAGVGHFK
-819 GTTAIALGAAYRPS
+819 GQTATALGLAYRPN
-833 ENIMFTIGA
+833 EDVMFTLGGA
-842 SINGK
+842 INGG
-847 DTAINAG
+847 DSVLNAG
-854 VSYKVGTKVN
+854 ISYKVGAKSNV
-864 GESRYSK
+864 SRSR
-871 VAMQHRIDELNNTVA
+871 VAVAKDLQDLKATVA
-886 EQNQKIEQLNA
+886 KLQADNEKLKAIVNA
-897 LVEKLLAEVHS
+897 VTGANMTVDQDKLFPDVPNNHWAYEAVEGLRQRGLVIGYEDGNFKGDRLLTRYEFAQIVYRALQRAQDAGQEIDARLVEEFSPEMARFKVDQMGKGIERVHVQTS
-908 K
+908 TKDVQRDAYGTVLK